1 MGNTAYWPLFSTPE
15 NKVFAHEQV
24 SAPKYPILIAHV
36 VIFFFFLYM
45 VVLARKNGMVSLS
58 LHHNSFVHRLLNRF
72 FPPLIALLLLS
83 PFFFLPYINII
94 RYTYSYRP
102 CFLFILCVF
111 HIFFKFSFSFLCR
124 FAELFYLCTRKTGTT
139 SCTDG
144 GGTVTLKK
152 KEFFERFS

>member
-1 MGNTAYWPLFSTPE
+1 MIWETQHIDLYFRLLRIKYLHTSKSLLPNIRFSLPML
-15 NKVFAHEQV
+15 
-24 SAPKYPILIAHV
+24 S
-36 VIFFFFLYM
+36 FFLYM

>member
-1 MGNTAYWPLFSTPE
+1 MIWETQHIDLYFRLLRIKYLHTSKSLLPNIRFSL
-15 NKVFAHEQV
+15 
-24 SAPKYPILIAHV
+24 SMLS
-36 VIFFFFLYM
+36 FFLYM
-45 VVLARKNGMVSLS
+45 VVLDRKNGMVSLS
-58 LHHNSFVHRLLNRF
+58 LHHNSFVHRLLNRLV
-72 FPPLIALLLLS
+72 PPLIAFLLLS

>member
-1 MGNTAYWPLFSTPE
+1 MIWETQHIDLYFRLLRIKYLHTSKSLLPNIRFSL
-15 NKVFAHEQV
+15 
-24 SAPKYPILIAHV
+24 SMLS
-36 VIFFFFLYM
+36 FFLYM
-45 VVLARKNGMVSLS
+45 VVLDRKNGMVSLS

-72 FPPLIALLLLS
+72 FPPLIAFLLLS